1 MANNWT
7 FFGGY
12 PLGKYASL
20 SVDCVEISQDIA
32 NNTSTVRL
40 TAVINTNA
48 GVQPVV
54 TGATMTININGGGAI
69 EKAPVEIKR
78 SNSVLVFARE
88 YVIGH
93 SDDGTK
99 TVGYSFKISLDDK
112 RYNEAQVTGGL
123 KLLDIPRPD
132 NILAHDCFFGDTIQ
146 LAVSQNAQDFTHD
159 IRYSYDYNEGYIA
172 KGVTGNQNWTV
183 PIDFLEHITDRP
195 SAQIIFYC
203 DTFLNGNLTGTRT
216 STITANVPASAKPVL
231 HEFELTENNVKALAC
246 GLDKDYFVQSFSQVT
261 ANAKTAEGYR
271 GSTIRS
277 FTCQIKDSIALTDK
291 PVILDT
297 AGTFEVQAYVTDSR
311 GMQSDIVSKTI
322 HVLEYHQPVLNIS
335 ARRSGETNTTATITR
350 NISIAPLAIN
360 NKQHNTAKLSFRY
373 AVSGSNV
380 YLEDT
385 GAGGSWTDI
394 AELVNSDA
402 NMSASFDEAKNYI
415 IEATLSDNFLTQVVT
430 TNLLIANNYVYS
442 YDKNKR
448 FAVGK
453 ITDNSLPD
461 GSIESTGGFYLNG
474 KNILSDIKSASQENI
489 TNIVNDAVSEA
500 IRDIKSQNEPQ
511 RFEFNTG
518 TGIRVRNTVYLQF
531 EYYHNAPN
539 RAANLGVLP
548 EGCRPE
554 KTTTVTGSL
563 WTTGKGESIPIFI
576 QTDGNMYIYAIQQRT
591 LRCQVSFNVL
601 L

>member
-20 SVDCVEISQDIA
+20 SVDCNEISTDIV

-69 EKAPVEIKR
+69 EKAPVEIKC

-93 SDDGTK
+93 ADDGTK
-99 TVGYSFKISLDDK
+99 TVGYSFKILLDDK

-146 LAVSQNAQDFTHD
+146 LAISQNATDFRHD
-159 IRYSYDYNEGYIA
+159 IRYSYDHDEGYVV
-172 KGVTGNQNWTV
+172 KDVTGNQNWTV
-183 PIDFLEHITDRP
+183 PLDFLEHVTERP
-195 SAQIIFYC
+195 NAQITFYC
-203 DTFLNGNLTGTRT
+203 DTFLGDKLIGTRT
-216 STITANVPASAKPVL
+216 STITANVPATAKPIL
-231 HEFELTENNVKALAC
+231 HEFELAENNPKVIAC
-246 GLDKDYFVQSFSQVT
+246 GLEKNYFVQSFSQVT
-261 ANAKTAEGYR
+261 AQAKTAEGFK

-277 FTCQIKDSIALTDK
+277 FTCQIKDSISLNDT
-291 PVILDT
+291 PTILDT
-297 AGTFEVQAYVTDSR
+297 AETFEVQAYVIDSR
-311 GMQSDIVSKTI
+311 GMQSDIVTKTI
-322 HVLEYHQPVLNIS
+322 HVLEYHQPVLAIS

-350 NISIAPLAIN
+350 NISIAPLAIDG
-360 NKQHNTAKLSFRY
+360 KQHNHNTAKLSFRY
-373 AVSGSNV
+373 AVSGSNA

-402 NMSASFDEAKNYI
+402 NMSANFDEAKNYT
-415 IEATLSDNFLTQVVT
+415 IEATLSDNFLTQVIT

-474 KNILSDIKSASQENI
+474 KNILDIAKMSEMTTPQPQEQIEKFTDIKEAVFIKKGDIVYVNFDFNSSRDGRIDLGKIPENFRPKK
-489 TNIVNDAVSEA
+489 EA
-500 IRDIKSQNEPQ
+500 INFYLQRWSTVFEGCPLFIQND
-511 RFEFNTG
+511 G
-518 TGIRVRNTVYLQF
+518 TVYGYFKRNWYFRTQII
-531 EYYHNAPN
+531 Y
-539 RAANLGVLP
+539 NL
-548 EGCRPE
+548 
-554 KTTTVTGSL
+554 
-563 WTTGKGESIPIFI
+563 
-576 QTDGNMYIYAIQQRT
+576 Y
-591 LRCQVSFNVL
+591 
-601 L
+601 

>member
-1 MANNWT
+1 MAHDWA

-12 PLGKYASL
+12 PLGKYANV

-88 YVIGH
+88 YAVGH
-93 SDDGTK
+93 DDDGTK
-99 TVGYSFKISLDDK
+99 TFGYSFKISLDDK

-132 NILAHDCFFGDTIQ
+132 NILAHDCFFGDNIQ
-146 LAVSQNAQDFTHD
+146 LAISQNAQDFRHD
-159 IRYSYDYNEGYIA
+159 IRYSRDHDEGYIV
-172 KGVTGNQNWTV
+172 KNVIGNQNWTV
-183 PIDFLEHITDRP
+183 PLDFLEHVTERP
-195 SAQIIFYC
+195 SAQITFYC
-203 DTFLNGNLTGTRT
+203 DTFLNGNLIGTRT
-216 STITANVPASAKPVL
+216 STITASAPASAKPVL
-231 HEFELTENNVKALAC
+231 REFELTENNAKALAC
-246 GLDKDYFVQSFSQVT
+246 GLDKDYFVQNFSQVT

-277 FTCQIKDSIALTDK
+277 FTCQIKDGLVLTDT
-291 PVILDT
+291 PSIIDT

-311 GMQSDIVSKTI
+311 GMQSETVTKTI

-335 ARRSGETNTTATITR
+335 ARRSGETNTTATVTR
-350 NISIAPLAIN
+350 NISIAPLEIN
-360 NKQHNTAKLSFRY
+360 GKQHNTAKLSFRY
-373 AVSGSNV
+373 ATSGSNA

-402 NMSASFDEAKNYI
+402 NMSASFDEAKNYT
-415 IEATLSDNFLTQVVT
+415 IEATLNDNFLTQTIT

-442 YDKNKR
+442 YDKHKR

-474 KNILSDIKSASQENI
+474 KNLLDMVKTPETPAPQPQEQIEKFTDMKEAVFIKKGDIVYVNFDFNSNRDGRIDFGRIPENFRPKK
-489 TNIVNDAVSEA
+489 EA
-500 IRDIKSQNEPQ
+500 INFYLQRWSTVVEGCPFFIQND
-511 RFEFNTG
+511 G
-518 TGIRVRNTVYLQF
+518 TVYGYFKRGWYFRTQIT
-531 EYYHNAPN
+531 Y
-539 RAANLGVLP
+539 NL
-548 EGCRPE
+548 
-554 KTTTVTGSL
+554 
-563 WTTGKGESIPIFI
+563 
-576 QTDGNMYIYAIQQRT
+576 Y
-591 LRCQVSFNVL
+591 
-601 L
+601 